1 MPRALRSGHFAFL
14 TLLFFLPYRCNA
26 QAPAPAA
33 AELRDIHADGM
44 KTLSEAQVAALCKLE
59 IGAPVGRPDLQTA
72 ADQLVQTGL
81 FAKVNYNFQTRTDGV
96 VLTFHVEESP
106 RLPAYFDN
114 IPWFSDAELG
124 DAIRKKLPFF
134 NGTLP
139 AAGSVVEQASDA
151 VSEFLSTHGLRAAIE
166 HQVLANPLGDGSV
179 QAFQIQGA
187 PLQIAKLEFGDPALS
202 SSRALQAHLSEIVG
216 KPYSRLTIELFL
228 SEQVRPIYL
237 QKGLLRAKLGP
248 PEVRLTGNPNQKL
261 PEQIPV
267 FVPVVP
273 GSVYHW
279 KGEQW
284 SGNSALST
292 FTLSG
297 VLGLKA
303 GDIADGMAIEAAWDR
318 VREEYG
324 QRGYLDAKVDPVAS
338 FDDQAHTISYNVKLD
353 ESKQYHFGA
362 LILTGISVTGERRL
376 RETWPIPAGE
386 IFDKS
391 KYEEYLTKLQTHPER
406 IFGDLPIHYDTVG
419 HWLQTDPGKG
429 TVDVLFDFK

>member
-1 MPRALRSGHFAFL
+1 MQRVSRGLLFAFL
-14 TLLFFLPYRCNA
+14 SLLLFFPFRGST
-26 QAPAPAA
+26 QTPAPATA
-33 AELRDIHADGM
+33 TLREVHSEGM
-44 KTLSEAQVAALCKLE
+44 KSLSEPQIAGLSRLE
-59 IGAPVGRPDLQTA
+59 IGSQVGRPDLQAA
-72 ADQLVQTGL
+72 ADRLVQSGL
-81 FAKVNYNFQTRTDGV
+81 FAKVSYNFQTRPEGLA
-96 VLTFHVEESP
+96 LTFHVEEAP

-134 NGTLP
+134 DGTLP
-139 AAGSVVEQASDA
+139 AVGSVVDQAADA
-151 VSEFLSTHGLRAAIE
+151 VSEFLSTHGLRAAID

-202 SSRALQAHLSEIVG
+202 SSRALQAHLPEIIG

-237 QKGLLRAKLGP
+237 EKGFLRAKLGP

-267 FVPVVP
+267 FVPVVQGP
-273 GSVYHW
+273 VYHW

-297 VLGLKA
+297 VLGLKT
-303 GDIADGMAIEAAWDR
+303 GDVADGMAIEAAWDR
-318 VREEYG
+318 VREEYA
-324 QRGYLDAKVDPVAS
+324 QRGYLDAKLDPLPS
-338 FDDQAHTISYNVKLD
+338 FDDQAHTVSYSVKI
-353 ESKQYHFGA
+353 EEARQYRFA
-362 LILTGISVTGERRL
+362 TLVLTGISATGERRL

-386 IFDKS
+386 VFDKA
-391 KYEEYLTKLQTHPER
+391 KYEEYLTKLQIHPER

-419 HWLQTDPGKG
+419 HWLQTDASKG
-429 TVDVLFDFK
+429 TVDVLLDFK